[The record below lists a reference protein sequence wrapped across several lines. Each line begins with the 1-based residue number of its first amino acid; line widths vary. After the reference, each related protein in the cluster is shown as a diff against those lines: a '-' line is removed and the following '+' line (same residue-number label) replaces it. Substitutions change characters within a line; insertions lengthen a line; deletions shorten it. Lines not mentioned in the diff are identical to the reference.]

1 VLDNEQ
7 GQGDISARGV
17 PVQILN
23 VSTQRT
29 GTPLCS
35 PRDGATAWWDIV
47 SELFLAAEKKQWLRS
62 SANNRMSPVAAVLDP
77 SNGTRER
84 KGMAGFGNL
93 LTSVWARLLS
103 LRLVKGGGRRDHL
116 GWLLVGGRRASASY
130 EAAMPTAHDASTV
143 RQRRGAQ
150 EPRRRAMAGTLG

>member
-1 VLDNEQ
+1 MLDNEQ

-35 PRDGATAWWDIV
+35 PRDGTTTWWDIMP
-47 SELFLAAEKKQWLRS
+47 ELFLVAEKTQWPRS
-62 SANNRMSPVAAVLDP
+62 SANNRMTAVAAVLDP

-84 KGMAGFGNL
+84 KGTAGFGNI
-93 LTSVWARLLS
+93 LTSVQARLLS
-103 LRLVKGGGRRDHL
+103 LWLGKGGGRRDHL
-116 GWLLVGGRRASASY
+116 GRLLVAWL
-130 EAAMPTAHDASTV
+130 EAAV
-143 RQRRGAQ
+143 RQPR
-150 EPRRRAMAGTLG
+150 PRRRCRPPTTAQARMARSTDGG